1 VHQPRLLPA
10 AADAAV
16 QDAVHEPGQE
26 GPECDPTF
34 LHDHDRCK
42 AAIPGLLSDL
52 ILHLNATDK
61 CRERMERLITRIA
74 MPLADCVKEGDDD
87 DYEDSSAFENEGDES
102 GLERDDEDKRT
113 PSGEE
118 EEDDSAP
125 TPPPPKLI
133 RRADQQVTTS
143 P

>member
-1 VHQPRLLPA
+1 
-10 AADAAV
+10 
-16 QDAVHEPGQE
+16 
-26 GPECDPTF
+26 
-34 LHDHDRCK
+34 
-42 AAIPGLLSDL
+42 
-52 ILHLNATDK
+52 
-61 CRERMERLITRIA
+61 MERLITRIA

-143 P
+143 PWACAATAAVKLLRITCITQYSFLERFKHYHASTGYVLLTTIQGHKKSSIPFLVSTKELW